1 MTPAPVLDLPRGV
14 RRTLITAGCAGVVLV
29 VSGSLLGKGHGSI
42 GIDKL
47 IHLSAYTGLSTV
59 LVLGLPLRRAVVGL
73 LLLASASYG
82 VELLQPYNG
91 RSRDFLDAWANTAG
105 VTLGAGLGL
114 VARWT
119 AGRLWTELQA
129 LRMRRNLRVWDAGER
144 LFAHGDT
151 LRRFWVIRDGT
162 VDVVGRGGTSVRGPG
177 DVLGLGAELLDAPSD
192 ETATA
197 RTRTEAWELDI
208 ETLIHEGGGDE
219 QPLAAV
225 LRALVRQERA
235 AERPTGTPSP
245 QEPVRSAS
253 ARP

>member
-1 MTPAPVLDLPRGV
+1 V
-14 RRTLITAGCAGVVLV
+14 ILV
-29 VSGSLLGKGHGSI
+29 VTGSLLGQGHGRI

-47 IHLSAYTGLSTV
+47 IHLCAYTGLSTI
-59 LVLGLPLRRAVVGL
+59 LVLGLPLRRAAMGL
-73 LLLASASYG
+73 LLVALASYG

-129 LRMRRNLRVWDAGER
+129 MRMRRNLRVWGAGER
-144 LFAHGDT
+144 MFTRGDT

-162 VDVVGRGGTSVRGPG
+162 VDVVSPGEASIRGPG

-208 ETLIHEGGGDE
+208 ETLIEEGGGDE

-235 AERPTGTPSP
+235 AYRPAGAEAPTRSTSTPT
-245 QEPVRSAS
+245 
-253 ARP
+253 